1 MLKLLSRSSH
11 LACAAVLLLSAAP
24 VMAQT
29 AQTSSST
36 TSQATGQVTS
46 QVSTVAMAGT
56 PVRVIPDDA
65 QMARLELA
73 RPSASDPL
81 QAKLD
86 GKVHGVAPGLRIFS
100 TDTMLMSPNVVA
112 GKKLNVRYK
121 LDIYGQLLTAWV
133 LTDAEAKAWKAA
145 H

>member
-1 MLKLLSRSSH
+1 MPKLLSRSSH

-29 AQTSSST
+29 AQ
-36 TSQATGQVTS
+36 ATGQVTT

-73 RPSASDPL
+73 RPSASEPL

-100 TDTMLMSPNVVA
+100 TDTMLMNPNVVA

-121 LDIYGQLLTAWV
+121 LDLYGQLLTAWV

>member
-11 LACAAVLLLSAAP
+11 IACAAVLLLSAAP
-24 VMAQT
+24 AMAQT
-29 AQTSSST
+29 VQTT
-36 TSQATGQVTS
+36 TQTTGQVTT
-46 QVSTVAMAGT
+46 QVANLAMAGT

-73 RPSASDPL
+73 RPTASDPL

-86 GKVHGVAPGLRIFS
+86 GKTHGLAPGLRLFS
-100 TDTMLMSPNVVA
+100 TDTVLMNPNTVA

-121 LDIYGQLLTAWV
+121 LDLYGQLLTAWV
-133 LTDAEAKAWKAA
+133 LTDAEVKAWKAA

>member
-1 MLKLLSRSSH
+1 MPKLLSRSSH
-11 LACAAVLLLSAAP
+11 LACAAVLLLPAAP
-24 VMAQT
+24 VIAQT
-29 AQTSSST
+29 A
-36 TSQATGQVTS
+36 QATGQVTT

-73 RPSASDPL
+73 RPSASEPL

-100 TDTMLMSPNVVA
+100 TDTMLMNPNVVA

-121 LDIYGQLLTAWV
+121 LDLYGQLLTAWV
-133 LTDAEAKAWKAA
+133 LTDAEAKAWKAE

>member
-29 AQTSSST
+29 AQ
-36 TSQATGQVTS
+36 ATGQVTT

-73 RPSASDPL
+73 RPSASEPL

-100 TDTMLMSPNVVA
+100 TDTMLMNPNVVA

-121 LDIYGQLLTAWV
+121 LDLYGQLLTAWV
-133 LTDAEAKAWKAA
+133 L
-145 H
+145 

>member
-11 LACAAVLLLSAAP
+11 IACAAVLLLSVAP

-29 AQTSSST
+29 VQT
-36 TSQATGQVTS
+36 TGQVTT
-46 QVSTVAMAGT
+46 QVSSPAMAGT
-56 PVRVIPDDA
+56 PVRVIPADA

-73 RPSASDPL
+73 RPSATDPL

-100 TDTMLMSPNVVA
+100 AETVLMNPNTVA

-121 LDIYGQLLTAWV
+121 LDLYGQLLTAWV
-133 LTDAEAKAWKAA
+133 LTDAEVKAWKAA

>member
-29 AQTSSST
+29 AQ
-36 TSQATGQVTS
+36 ATGQVTT

-73 RPSASDPL
+73 RPSASEPL

-100 TDTMLMSPNVVA
+100 TDTMLMNPNVVA

-121 LDIYGQLLTAWV
+121 LDLYGQLLTAWV
-133 LTDAEAKAWKAA
+133 LTDAEVKAWKAA